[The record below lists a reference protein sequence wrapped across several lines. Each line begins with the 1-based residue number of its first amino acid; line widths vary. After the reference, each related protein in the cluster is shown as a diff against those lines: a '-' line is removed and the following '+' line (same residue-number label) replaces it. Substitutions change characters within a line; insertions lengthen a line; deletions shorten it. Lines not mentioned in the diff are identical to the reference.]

1 VSERLTEPLLTH
13 VDALRDAALTPSAR
27 DAALR
32 FVRDSLG
39 VALSGACI
47 ESSRRLQTLWCEN
60 GSNAAGVWGS
70 GRRCS
75 RDQAAMLNAF
85 AIHNQEF
92 DCVHE
97 PAVVHPMAVVL
108 ASLLTEA
115 DERGGVSGDVLLR
128 AVVIAVDVAAAVG
141 VCARAPMRFFRPAMC
156 GALGAAAGIAVLRE
170 FDAQRLQQTLGL
182 ACSQLSGTM
191 QAHLEGLP
199 TLALQIAFNARA
211 ALTAADLAGAGLEGP
226 RDWLEGSF
234 GYFSLI
240 EGEHA
245 SAPGLTLIRGAT
257 RAIEQ
262 VSHKPFPTGRAAHG
276 TLDVLTELL
285 RSGELHADDVDR
297 ITLRAPPLIGRLI
310 GRPLRTGMAASYAR
324 LCLPYLASTCLARGG
339 VGLDDFSPAALN
351 DARRG
356 AYAGRITVEANGVED
371 DNALAPQT
379 LLVRLRSG
387 ATLERTREAILG
399 APALPLSTA
408 RQNAKF
414 SHCLDHAD
422 PGFDADARATLDCA
436 LQSLAAMADVRE
448 LAAALQ
454 PPAGG

>member
-1 VSERLTEPLLTH
+1 MTERLTEPLLAH
-13 VDALRDAALTPSAR
+13 IDALRGAALTANAR
-27 DAALR
+27 DAALC

-47 ESSRRLQTLWCEN
+47 DLSRRLQTLWCGE
-60 GSNAAGVWGS
+60 GSSAASVWGTM
-70 GRRCS
+70 RRCS

-115 DERGGVSGDVLLR
+115 DALGGVSGDALLR
-128 AVVIAVDVAAAVG
+128 AVVISIDVAAAVG

-170 FDAQRLQQTLGL
+170 FDPQRLQKTLGL
-182 ACSQLSGTM
+182 AYSQLSGTM
-191 QAHLEGLP
+191 QAHVEGLP

-211 ALTAADLAGAGLEGP
+211 ALTAADLAGAGLDGP

-240 EGEHA
+240 DGEHDID
-245 SAPGLTLIRGAT
+245 PGLQLIRSAT

-262 VSHKPFPTGRAAHG
+262 ISHKPFPTGRAAHG

-297 ITLRAPPLIGRLI
+297 ITLRAPPLICRLI
-310 GRPLRTGMAASYAR
+310 GRPLRSSMGASYAR
-324 LCLPYLASTCLARGG
+324 LCLPYLASTCLVRAG
-339 VGLDDFSPAALN
+339 VGLDDFSPAALT
-351 DARRG
+351 DARRA
-356 AYAGRITVEANGVED
+356 AYADRITIDSNGVADE
-371 DNALAPQT
+371 NALAPQI
-379 LLVRLRSG
+379 VVIRLRSG

-399 APALPLSTA
+399 APALPLSPA
-408 RQNAKF
+408 QQSAKF
-414 SHCLDHAD
+414 SHCLNHAD
-422 PGFDADARATLDCA
+422 PGFDSGARDTFDRA
-436 LQSLAAMADVRE
+436 LQSLPEMADVRE
-448 LAAALQ
+448 LVATLR
-454 PPAGG
+454 PPAS